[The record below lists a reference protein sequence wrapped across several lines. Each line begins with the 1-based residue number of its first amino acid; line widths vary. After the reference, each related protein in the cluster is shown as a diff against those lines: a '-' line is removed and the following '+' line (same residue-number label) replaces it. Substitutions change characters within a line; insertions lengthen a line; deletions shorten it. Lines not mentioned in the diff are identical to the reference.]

1 MPHTNAHLN
10 QAVQQYL
17 DYLAYNKRYS
27 SHTIDA
33 YRRDIQRLIHTLEDL
48 GHNAWADTQADTIRA
63 AMITARKTDLA
74 PKSIQRILSSWRSF
88 FTYLLQ
94 QRLVKLNPV
103 EGIKA
108 PKSPQK
114 LPKSLDP
121 DQISQV
127 LNAPIASDDPM
138 AMRDNAMVELTYSCG
153 LRVAELASL
162 NVFDIDMTDASLIVT
177 GKGNKTR
184 QLPIGRQ
191 AITAISSWL
200 QQRSQLKCLDA
211 NALFINHR
219 GQRMGVRGI
228 QMRMAK
234 MSASHGQHIHPHM
247 LRHSFAS
254 HLLQSSGDLRA
265 VQELLGHSN
274 ISTTQVYTHL
284 DYQHL
289 AKVYDQAHPR
299 ASSSASS
306 SASSGTS
313 SVAQAKTQ
321 LKENPNHD

>member
-33 YRRDIQRLIHTLEDL
+33 YRRDIQRLINTLEDL
-48 GHNAWADTQADTIRA
+48 GHDAWADTQADTIRA

-299 ASSSASS
+299 ASSK
-306 SASSGTS
+306 ASSGAS
-313 SVAQAKTQ
+313 LQAQDKTQ
-321 LKENPNHD
+321 FKENPNHD

>member
-1 MPHTNAHLN
+1 MAHPNAPLN
-10 QAVQQYL
+10 HVVQQYL

-27 SHTIDA
+27 PHTINA
-33 YRRDIQRLIHTLEDL
+33 YARDMQRLIETLEDQ
-48 GHNAWADTQADTIRA
+48 GHGTWADAQADTIRD
-63 AMITARKTDLA
+63 AMVTARKTHLA

-94 QRLVKLNPV
+94 QNLVKLNPV
-103 EGIKA
+103 DGIRA
-108 PKSPQK
+108 PKSPRK
-114 LPKSLDP
+114 LPNSLDP

-127 LNAPIASDDPM
+127 LNATIMSDDPM
-138 AMRDNAMVELTYSCG
+138 AMRDKAMLELTYSCG
-153 LRVAELASL
+153 LRLAELASL
-162 NVFDIDMTDASLIVT
+162 NVFDIDLTDASLIVT

-191 AITAISSWL
+191 AITALKSWL
-200 QQRSQLKCLDA
+200 QQRGQLKCHDA

-228 QMRMAK
+228 QMRMAN
-234 MSASHGQHIHPHM
+234 MAAAHGQHIHPHM

-289 AKVYDQAHPR
+289 AKVYDEAHPR
-299 ASSSASS
+299 A
-306 SASSGTS
+306 
-313 SVAQAKTQ
+313 QEKTP
-321 LKENPNHD
+321 LKEKPNHD

>member
-1 MPHTNAHLN
+1 MAHANEPLD
-10 QAVQQYL
+10 QVMQQYL
-17 DYLAYNKRYS
+17 HYLAYNRRYS
-27 SHTIDA
+27 VHTISA
-33 YRRDIQRLIHTLEDL
+33 YRRDIKRLMVTLEERGNQLWSD
-48 GHNAWADTQADTIRA
+48 AQADTVRA
-63 AMITARKTDLA
+63 ALTTARRADLA

-94 QRLVKLNPV
+94 QNLVKNNPA
-103 EGIKA
+103 EGVQA
-108 PKSPQK
+108 PKSPRR

-127 LNAPIASDDPM
+127 LDAPVAADNPLALRDK
-138 AMRDNAMVELTYSCG
+138 AMLELTYSCG
-153 LRVAELASL
+153 LRLAELASL
-162 NVFDIDMTDASLIVT
+162 NLLDLDLADASLRVT

-184 QLPIGRQ
+184 QLPIGQQ
-191 AITAISSWL
+191 AIIAIKLWL
-200 QQRSQLKCLDA
+200 DQRRQVKCLDP
-211 NALFINHR
+211 NALFINHL

-228 QMRMAK
+228 QLRMAK
-234 MSASHGQHIHPHM
+234 MAAAHGQHIHPHM

-299 ASSSASS
+299 AQNKA
-306 SASSGTS
+306 A
-313 SVAQAKTQ
+313 AHP
-321 LKENPNHD
+321 KEKPPHD

>member
-1 MPHTNAHLN
+1 MAHPNAPLN
-10 QAVQQYL
+10 QVVQQYL

-27 SHTIDA
+27 LHTINA
-33 YRRDIQRLIHTLEDL
+33 YARDMQRLIETLADQ
-48 GHNAWADTQADTIRA
+48 GHGTWADAQADTIRD
-63 AMITARKTDLA
+63 AMVTARKTHLA

-94 QRLVKLNPV
+94 QNLVKLNPV
-103 EGIKA
+103 DGIRA
-108 PKSPQK
+108 PKSPRK
-114 LPKSLDP
+114 LPNSLDP

-127 LNAPIASDDPM
+127 LNATIVSDDPM
-138 AMRDNAMVELTYSCG
+138 AMRDKAMLELTYSCG
-153 LRVAELASL
+153 LRLAELASL
-162 NVFDIDMTDASLIVT
+162 NIFDIDLTDASLIVT

-191 AITAISSWL
+191 AIVALKSWL
-200 QQRSQLKCLDA
+200 QQRGQLKCFDA

-219 GQRMGVRGI
+219 GMRMGVRGI
-228 QMRMAK
+228 QMRMAN
-234 MSASHGQHIHPHM
+234 MAAAHGQHIHPHM

-289 AKVYDQAHPR
+289 AKVYDKAHPR
-299 ASSSASS
+299 A
-306 SASSGTS
+306 
-313 SVAQAKTQ
+313 QEKTPR
-321 LKENPNHD
+321 KEKPNHD

>member
-33 YRRDIQRLIHTLEDL
+33 YRRDIQRLINTLEDL
-48 GHNAWADTQADTIRA
+48 GHDAWADTQADTIRA

-306 SASSGTS
+306 VTS
-313 SVAQAKTQ
+313 SLVQAKTQ
-321 LKENPNHD
+321 FKENPNHD

>member
-1 MPHTNAHLN
+1 MAHPNAPLN
-10 QAVQQYL
+10 HVVQQYL

-27 SHTIDA
+27 PHTINA
-33 YRRDIQRLIHTLEDL
+33 YARDMQRLIETLEDQ
-48 GHNAWADTQADTIRA
+48 GHGMWADAQADTIRD
-63 AMITARKTDLA
+63 AMVTARKTHLA

-94 QRLVKLNPV
+94 QNLVKLNPV
-103 EGIKA
+103 DGIRA
-108 PKSPQK
+108 PKSPRK
-114 LPKSLDP
+114 LPNSLDP

-127 LNAPIASDDPM
+127 LNATIMSDDPM
-138 AMRDNAMVELTYSCG
+138 AMRDKAMLELTYSCG
-153 LRVAELASL
+153 LRLAELASL
-162 NVFDIDMTDASLIVT
+162 NVFDIDLTDASLIVT

-191 AITAISSWL
+191 AITALKSWL
-200 QQRSQLKCLDA
+200 QQCGQLKCHDA

-228 QMRMAK
+228 QMRMAN
-234 MSASHGQHIHPHM
+234 MAAAHGQHIHPHM

-289 AKVYDQAHPR
+289 AKVYDKAHPR
-299 ASSSASS
+299 A
-306 SASSGTS
+306 
-313 SVAQAKTQ
+313 QEKTP
-321 LKENPNHD
+321 LKEKPDHD

>member
-33 YRRDIQRLIHTLEDL
+33 YRRDIQRLINTLEDL
-48 GHNAWADTQADTIRA
+48 GHDAWADTQADTIRA
-63 AMITARKTDLA
+63 AMITARKADLA

-138 AMRDNAMVELTYSCG
+138 AMRDKSMVELTYSCG
-153 LRVAELASL
+153 LRLAELASL

-299 ASSSASS
+299 ASSK
-306 SASSGTS
+306 ASSGTS
-313 SVAQAKTQ
+313 SQAQAKTQ
-321 LKENPNHD
+321 FKENPNHD

>member
-1 MPHTNAHLN
+1 MAHPNAPLN
-10 QAVQQYL
+10 QVVQQYL

-27 SHTIDA
+27 LHTINA
-33 YRRDIQRLIHTLEDL
+33 YARDMQRLIETLADQ
-48 GHNAWADTQADTIRA
+48 GHGTWADAQADTIRD
-63 AMITARKTDLA
+63 AMVTARKTHLA

-94 QRLVKLNPV
+94 QNLVKLNPV
-103 EGIKA
+103 DGIRA
-108 PKSPQK
+108 PKSPRK
-114 LPKSLDP
+114 LPNSLDP

-127 LNAPIASDDPM
+127 LNATIVSDDPM
-138 AMRDNAMVELTYSCG
+138 AMRDKAMLELTYSCG
-153 LRVAELASL
+153 LRLAELASL
-162 NVFDIDMTDASLIVT
+162 NIFDIDLTDASLIVT

-191 AITAISSWL
+191 AIVALKSWL
-200 QQRSQLKCLDA
+200 QQRGQLKCYDA

-219 GQRMGVRGI
+219 GMRMGVRGI
-228 QMRMAK
+228 QMRMAN
-234 MSASHGQHIHPHM
+234 MAAAHGQHIHPHM

-289 AKVYDQAHPR
+289 AKVYDKAHPR
-299 ASSSASS
+299 A
-306 SASSGTS
+306 
-313 SVAQAKTQ
+313 QEKTP
-321 LKENPNHD
+321 LKEKPNHD

>member
-1 MPHTNAHLN
+1 MAHPNAPLN
-10 QAVQQYL
+10 QVVQQYL

-27 SHTIDA
+27 PHTINA
-33 YRRDIQRLIHTLEDL
+33 YARDMQRLIETLEDQ
-48 GHNAWADTQADTIRA
+48 GHRTWADAQADTIRD
-63 AMITARKTDLA
+63 AMVTARKTHLA

-94 QRLVKLNPV
+94 QNLVKLNPV
-103 EGIKA
+103 NGIRA
-108 PKSPQK
+108 PKSPRK
-114 LPKSLDP
+114 LPNSLDP

-127 LNAPIASDDPM
+127 LNATIASDDPM
-138 AMRDNAMVELTYSCG
+138 AMRDKAMLELTYSCG
-153 LRVAELASL
+153 LRLAELASL
-162 NVFDIDMTDASLIVT
+162 NVFDIDLTDASLIVT

-191 AITAISSWL
+191 AIVALKLWL
-200 QQRSQLKCLDA
+200 QQRGQLKCYDA

-228 QMRMAK
+228 QMRMAN
-234 MSASHGQHIHPHM
+234 MAAAHGQHIHPHM

-289 AKVYDQAHPR
+289 AKVYDKAHPR
-299 ASSSASS
+299 A
-306 SASSGTS
+306 
-313 SVAQAKTQ
+313 QAKPQ
-321 LKENPNHD
+321 FKEKPDHD

>member
-1 MPHTNAHLN
+1 MAHPNAPLN
-10 QAVQQYL
+10 QVVQQYL

-27 SHTIDA
+27 PHTINA
-33 YRRDIQRLIHTLEDL
+33 YARDMQRLIETLEDQ
-48 GHNAWADTQADTIRA
+48 GHGTWADAQADTIRD
-63 AMITARKTDLA
+63 AMVTARKTHLA

-94 QRLVKLNPV
+94 QNLVKLNPV
-103 EGIKA
+103 DGIRA
-108 PKSPQK
+108 PKSPRK
-114 LPKSLDP
+114 LPNSLDP

-127 LNAPIASDDPM
+127 LNATIVSDDPM
-138 AMRDNAMVELTYSCG
+138 AMRDKAMLELTYSCG
-153 LRVAELASL
+153 LRLAELASL
-162 NVFDIDMTDASLIVT
+162 NIFDIDLTDASLIVT

-191 AITAISSWL
+191 AIVALKSWL
-200 QQRSQLKCLDA
+200 QQRGQLKCYDA

-228 QMRMAK
+228 QMRMAN
-234 MSASHGQHIHPHM
+234 MAAAHGQHIHPHM

-289 AKVYDQAHPR
+289 AKVYDKAHPR
-299 ASSSASS
+299 A
-306 SASSGTS
+306 
-313 SVAQAKTQ
+313 QEKTPR
-321 LKENPNHD
+321 KEKPNHD

>member
-1 MPHTNAHLN
+1 MAHPNAPLN
-10 QAVQQYL
+10 QVVQQYL

-27 SHTIDA
+27 PHTINA
-33 YRRDIQRLIHTLEDL
+33 YRRDMQRLIDTLDHY
-48 GHNAWADTQADTIRA
+48 GHGTWADAQADTIRA
-63 AMITARKTDLA
+63 AMVAARKTNLA

-94 QRLVKLNPV
+94 QGFVKLNPV
-103 EGIKA
+103 EGIRA
-108 PKSPQK
+108 PKSPRK
-114 LPKSLDP
+114 LPNSLDP

-138 AMRDNAMVELTYSCG
+138 AMRDKAMLELTYSCG
-153 LRVAELASL
+153 LRLAELASL
-162 NVFDIDMTDASLIVT
+162 NIFDIDLADASLIVT

-191 AITAISSWL
+191 AVVAIKSWL
-200 QQRSQLKCLDA
+200 QQRTQSKCHDA

-228 QMRMAK
+228 QMRMAN
-234 MSASHGQHIHPHM
+234 MAAAHGQHIHPHM

-289 AKVYDQAHPR
+289 AKVYDKAHPR
-299 ASSSASS
+299 ASSQK
-306 SASSGTS
+306 
-313 SVAQAKTQ
+313 QAKAQ
-321 LKENPNHD
+321 FKEKPKHD

>member
-1 MPHTNAHLN
+1 MAHPNAPLN
-10 QAVQQYL
+10 QVVQQYL

-27 SHTIDA
+27 LHTINA
-33 YRRDIQRLIHTLEDL
+33 YARDMQRLIETLADQ
-48 GHNAWADTQADTIRA
+48 GHGTWADAQADTIRD
-63 AMITARKTDLA
+63 AMVTARKTHLA

-94 QRLVKLNPV
+94 QNLVKLNPV
-103 EGIKA
+103 DGIRA
-108 PKSPQK
+108 PKSPRK
-114 LPKSLDP
+114 LPNSLDP

-127 LNAPIASDDPM
+127 LNATIVSDDPM
-138 AMRDNAMVELTYSCG
+138 AMRDKAMLELTYSCG
-153 LRVAELASL
+153 LRLAELASL
-162 NVFDIDMTDASLIVT
+162 NIFDIDLTDASLIVT

-191 AITAISSWL
+191 AIVALKSWL
-200 QQRSQLKCLDA
+200 QQRGQLKCYDA

-219 GQRMGVRGI
+219 GMRMGVRGI
-228 QMRMAK
+228 QMRMAN
-234 MSASHGQHIHPHM
+234 MAAAHGQHIHPHM

-289 AKVYDQAHPR
+289 AKVYDKAHPR
-299 ASSSASS
+299 AQEKAP
-306 SASSGTS
+306 
-313 SVAQAKTQ
+313 
-321 LKENPNHD
+321 LKEKPNHD

>member
-1 MPHTNAHLN
+1 MAHSNAYLN
-10 QAVQQYL
+10 QIVQKYL
-17 DYLAYNKRYS
+17 NYLAYNKRYS
-27 SHTIDA
+27 PHTISA
-33 YRRDIQRLIHTLEDL
+33 YRRDIQRLIGTLVSDECDS
-48 GHNAWADTQADTIRA
+48 WADVQADTIRA
-63 AMITARKTDLA
+63 AMVAARKTDLA

-94 QRLVKLNPV
+94 QGLVKLNPV
-103 EGIKA
+103 EGIRA
-108 PKSPQK
+108 PKSPRK
-114 LPKSLDP
+114 LPNSLDP

-138 AMRDNAMVELTYSCG
+138 AMRDNAMLEVTYSCG
-153 LRVAELASL
+153 LRLAELASL
-162 NVFDIDMTDASLIVT
+162 NVFDIDLTDASLIVT

-191 AITAISSWL
+191 AIVAIKSWL
-200 QQRSQLKCLDA
+200 QQRTQLKCHDP

-228 QMRMAK
+228 QMRMAN
-234 MSASHGQHIHPHM
+234 MAAAQGQHIHPHM

-289 AKVYDQAHPR
+289 AKVYDKAHPR
-299 ASSSASS
+299 ASAQM
-306 SASSGTS
+306 
-313 SVAQAKTQ
+313 QAKAQ
-321 LKENPNHD
+321 FKENPNHD

>member
-1 MPHTNAHLN
+1 MLHANAPLSPV
-10 QAVQQYL
+10 VQQYL

-27 SHTIDA
+27 QHTIDA
-33 YRRDIQRLIHTLEDL
+33 YGRDIQRLINTLESH
-48 GHNAWADTQADTIRA
+48 GHNTWAGAQADTIRA
-63 AMITARKTDLA
+63 AMIAARKSGLA
-74 PKSIQRILSSWRSF
+74 PNSIQRLLSSWRSF

-103 EGIKA
+103 AGIQA
-108 PKSPQK
+108 PKSAQR
-114 LPKSLDP
+114 LPNSVDP
-121 DQISQV
+121 DQISQI
-127 LNAPIASDDPM
+127 LNAPTAADDPM
-138 AMRDNAMVELTYSCG
+138 AARDKAMVEVTYSCG
-153 LRVAELASL
+153 LRLAELASL
-162 NVFDIDMTDASLIVT
+162 NVFDIDISDASLIVT

-184 QLPIGRQ
+184 QLPIGRY
-191 AITAISSWL
+191 AIAAIKAWL
-200 QQRSQLKCLDA
+200 EQRTLLKCLDA

-219 GQRMGVRGI
+219 GQRLGVRGI

-234 MSASHGQHIHPHM
+234 MAATHGQHIHPHM

-289 AKVYDQAHPR
+289 AKVYDKAHPR
-299 ASSSASS
+299 A
-306 SASSGTS
+306 
-313 SVAQAKTQ
+313 QDKTPP
-321 LKENPNHD
+321 KEKPKHD

>member
-1 MPHTNAHLN
+1 MAHPNAPLN
-10 QAVQQYL
+10 QVVQQYL

-27 SHTIDA
+27 LHTINA
-33 YRRDIQRLIHTLEDL
+33 YARDMQRLIETLADQ
-48 GHNAWADTQADTIRA
+48 GHGTWADAQADTIRD
-63 AMITARKTDLA
+63 AMVTARKTHLA

-94 QRLVKLNPV
+94 QNLVKLNPV
-103 EGIKA
+103 DGIRA
-108 PKSPQK
+108 PKSPRK
-114 LPKSLDP
+114 LPNSLDP

-127 LNAPIASDDPM
+127 LNATIVSDDPM
-138 AMRDNAMVELTYSCG
+138 AMRDKAMLELTYSCG
-153 LRVAELASL
+153 LRLAELASL
-162 NVFDIDMTDASLIVT
+162 NIFDIDLTDASLIVT

-191 AITAISSWL
+191 AIVALKSWL
-200 QQRSQLKCLDA
+200 EQRGQLKCYDA

-219 GQRMGVRGI
+219 GMRMGVRGI
-228 QMRMAK
+228 QMRMAN
-234 MSASHGQHIHPHM
+234 MAAAHGQHIHPHM

-289 AKVYDQAHPR
+289 AKVYDKAHPR
-299 ASSSASS
+299 A
-306 SASSGTS
+306 
-313 SVAQAKTQ
+313 QEKTP
-321 LKENPNHD
+321 LKEKPNHD

>member
-1 MPHTNAHLN
+1 MAHTSAPLN
-10 QAVQQYL
+10 SIVQQYL

-27 SHTIDA
+27 NHTINA
-33 YRRDIQRLIHTLEDL
+33 YRRDIQRLIYTLENH
-48 GHNAWADTQADTIRA
+48 GHCTWADAQADTIRA
-63 AMITARKTDLA
+63 AMIAARKANLA

-103 EGIKA
+103 EGIQA
-108 PKSPQK
+108 PKLPRK
-114 LPKSLDP
+114 LPNSLDP
-121 DQISQV
+121 DQISQI

-138 AMRDNAMVELTYSCG
+138 AMRDKAMVELTYSCG
-153 LRVAELASL
+153 LRLAELASL
-162 NVFDIDMTDASLIVT
+162 NIFDIDVTDASLIVT

-191 AITAISSWL
+191 AIAAVKFWL
-200 QQRSQLKCLDA
+200 QQRTQLKCLDA

-234 MSASHGQHIHPHM
+234 MAAAHGQHIHPHM

-289 AKVYDQAHPR
+289 AKVYDKAHPR
-299 ASSSASS
+299 A
-306 SASSGTS
+306 
-313 SVAQAKTQ
+313 QAKPQ
-321 LKENPNHD
+321 FKEKPDHD

>member
-1 MPHTNAHLN
+1 MENSNARLN
-10 QAVQQYL
+10 QVVQQYL
-17 DYLAYNKRYS
+17 HYLAYNKRYS
-27 SHTIDA
+27 NNTIDA
-33 YRRDIQRLIHTLEDL
+33 YRRDIKRLIDTLENH
-48 GHNAWADTQADTIRA
+48 GHDTWADTQADTIRA
-63 AMITARKTDLA
+63 AMIAARKADLA

-103 EGIKA
+103 AGIKA
-108 PKSPQK
+108 PKAPKK
-114 LPKSLDP
+114 LPNSLDP

-138 AMRDNAMVELTYSCG
+138 AMRDKAMVELTYSCG
-153 LRVAELASL
+153 LRLAELASL
-162 NVFDIDMTDASLIVT
+162 NIFDIDITDASLIVT

-191 AITAISSWL
+191 AVAAISSWL
-200 QQRSQLKCLDA
+200 QQRPQLKCLDA

-234 MSASHGQHIHPHM
+234 MSANHGQHIHPHM

-289 AKVYDQAHPR
+289 ARVYDQAHPR
-299 ASSSASS
+299 ASSD
-306 SASSGTS
+306 ASSGAS
-313 SVAQAKTQ
+313 SQTQAKAQ
-321 LKENPNHD
+321 FKEKPNYD

>member
-33 YRRDIQRLIHTLEDL
+33 YRRDIQRLINTLEDL
-48 GHNAWADTQADTIRA
+48 GHDAWADTQADTIRA

-191 AITAISSWL
+191 AVTAISSWL

-306 SASSGTS
+306 GPSSL
-313 SVAQAKTQ
+313 VQAKTQ
-321 LKENPNHD
+321 FKANPHHD